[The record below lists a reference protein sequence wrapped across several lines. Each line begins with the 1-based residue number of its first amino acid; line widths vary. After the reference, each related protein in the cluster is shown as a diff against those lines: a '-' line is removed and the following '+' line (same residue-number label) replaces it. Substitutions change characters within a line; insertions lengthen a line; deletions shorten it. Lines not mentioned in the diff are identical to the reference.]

1 MLGLEFYANINKFP
15 AWQIQ
20 ISVSILRVKIFQVP
34 EGYTCYIVLYLLPG
48 YFYRKAERGNKDKRL
63 KNRAES

>member
-1 MLGLEFYANINKFP
+1 MLGLNFDANVNKFP
-15 AWQIQ
+15 ASQIQ

-48 YFYRKAERGNKDKRL
+48 YFYRKAERGKKDKRM
-63 KNRAES
+63 KIWAES